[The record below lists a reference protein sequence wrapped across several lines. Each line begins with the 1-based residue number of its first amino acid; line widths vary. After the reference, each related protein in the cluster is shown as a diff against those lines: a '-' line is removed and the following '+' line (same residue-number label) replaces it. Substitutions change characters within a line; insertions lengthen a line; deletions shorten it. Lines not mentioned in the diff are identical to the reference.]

1 MATDTDAKLIDV
13 KSFIK
18 GQASLKGQNLTKI
31 AEKLGKRQSSL
42 SGVLIRGKMNI
53 QTFIDILD
61 VLDEEFVVVLK
72 NGQKFKIKM

>member
-1 MATDTDAKLIDV
+1 MATDTDAEVIDV

-18 GQASLKGQNLTKI
+18 GQASLKGKNLTKI